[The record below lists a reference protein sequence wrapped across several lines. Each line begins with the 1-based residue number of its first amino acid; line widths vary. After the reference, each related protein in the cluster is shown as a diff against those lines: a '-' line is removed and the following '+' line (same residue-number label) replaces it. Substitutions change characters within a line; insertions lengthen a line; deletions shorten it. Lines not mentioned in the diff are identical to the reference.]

1 MLYPLSYV
9 GVGGAFYLKRRLE
22 APVLAVAGK
31 GQGDLREGL
40 TGGPARQNDPIP
52 TAL

>member
-9 GVGGAFYLKRRLE
+9 GVGRAFYLKRRLG
-22 APVLAVAGK
+22 APVLAVVGK

-40 TGGPARQNDPIP
+40 PGGVARQNDPTP
-52 TAL
+52 AAL